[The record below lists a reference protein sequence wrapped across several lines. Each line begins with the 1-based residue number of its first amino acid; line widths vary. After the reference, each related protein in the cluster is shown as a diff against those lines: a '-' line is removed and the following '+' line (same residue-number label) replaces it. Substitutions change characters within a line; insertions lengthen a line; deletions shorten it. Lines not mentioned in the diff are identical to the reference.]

1 VTASTAT
8 SAVTAHRQNDIGHLL
23 RRCMLRGMEAD
34 CRSSGKPR
42 FAANASCRDLRPPG
56 AARTSMPSSGHD
68 MAFLPAGNEPSAA
81 TIGDQEL
88 AAIGTGFGDS

>member
-1 VTASTAT
+1 
-8 SAVTAHRQNDIGHLL
+8 
-23 RRCMLRGMEAD
+23 MLRGMEAD

-68 MAFLPAGNEPSAA
+68 IAFLPAGNEPSAA

-88 AAIGTGFGDS
+88 AAIETGVGDS